1 MIGSHELCEE
11 KPAVPGLFIGP
22 DRARRQLS
30 REVMAE
36 RTGFE
41 PAVAIRGLVRSSV
54 MEVSLGGD
62 LRNAMIR
69 RMA

>member
-1 MIGSHELCEE
+1 ME

-36 RTGFE
+36 GKALASNSLCVVGRAGAGTCAG
-41 PAVAIRGLVRSSV
+41 AIN
-54 MEVSLGGD
+54 VSASTASID
-62 LRNAMIR
+62 LSAGPS
-69 RMA
+69 